1 MSDIPAV
8 ILAGGLARRMGGGDK
23 ALRAVGGIPVLARVI
38 AALRPQC
45 GALVLNA
52 NGDASRFAAF
62 DLPVLADDIAG
73 FSGPLAGVVAGLDH
87 LAVYHPDATHMLS
100 VAADSPFLPHDLVAR
115 MRGAAAPM
123 ACASSGGQRHPVI
136 ALWPVAARNDIR
148 AMLVEERIHK
158 MGIVLERLGCV
169 AVEWAVTPFDP
180 FFNANT
186 ETDFVEAE
194 RIAEEFG
201 V

>member
-23 ALRAVGGIPVLARVI
+23 ALRPVGRVPVLARVI

-45 GALVLNA
+45 GALLLNA
-52 NGDASRFAAF
+52 NGEASRFAGF
-62 DLPVLADDIAG
+62 GLPVLADDIAG
-73 FSGPLAGVVAGLDH
+73 FAGPLAGVVAGLDYI
-87 LAVYHPDATHMLS
+87 AAQDASVTHMLS
-100 VAADSPFLPHDLVAR
+100 VAADSPFLPKDLVAR
-115 MRGAAAPM
+115 LRGAAAPM
-123 ACASSGGQRHPVI
+123 ACASSGGQRHPAI
-136 ALWPVAARNDIR
+136 ALWPVAARHDIR

-169 AVEWAVTPFDP
+169 EVDWPVAPYDP

-186 ETDFVEAE
+186 EADFAEAE
-194 RIAEEFG
+194 RIAMAFG
-201 V
+201 A